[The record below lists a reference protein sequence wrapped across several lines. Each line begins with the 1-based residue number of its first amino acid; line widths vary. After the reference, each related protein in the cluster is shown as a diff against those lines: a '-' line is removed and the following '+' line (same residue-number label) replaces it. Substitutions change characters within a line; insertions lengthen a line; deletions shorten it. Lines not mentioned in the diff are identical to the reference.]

1 MKAVSIKWIWIVSL
15 SLVFAGTVVA
25 SFLDP
30 QGKAPPVY
38 YAVFGF
44 AGCLL
49 LLFLTKVVG
58 KKVLMKKEDYYDA
71 S

>member
-1 MKAVSIKWIWIVSL
+1 MKRWQWIPLLIVFL
-15 SLVFAGTVVA
+15 GTVVA
-25 SFLDP
+25 AFLDRTGGTP
-30 QGKAPPVY
+30 AFF
-38 YAVFGF
+38 YAFFGF
-44 AGCLL
+44 FGCLL